1 MNGVMNTISENDA
14 RPEADDLVLRI
25 DGTKPLS
32 DDILAAVTAICDRTE
47 DGGGRGHVT
56 VHVSGAPAAPWT
68 DALTLARVNKWERAL
83 RRLER
88 LPAATLAVADG
99 ECGGLALDA
108 LLATDYRIATGSVR
122 LTMPT
127 ADGTLWPGMALY
139 RLANHSAS
147 TAAIRR
153 ALLFGVPIEATEAL
167 GLHLIDEVSD
177 DVAGSLARIT
187 GRTTGLA
194 GSDLA
199 IRRQLMFDAANTG
212 FEEALGSH
220 LAACDLTLR
229 RSAKEVAA

>member
-1 MNGVMNTISENDA
+1 MNAISEIDA
-14 RPEADDLVLRI
+14 QLEADDLVLRI

-32 DDILAAVTAICDRTE
+32 ADAIAAVTAVCNSAE
-47 DGGGRGHVT
+47 DGAGRDRVI
-56 VHVSGAPAAPWT
+56 VQVSGTPAAPW
-68 DALTLARVNKWERAL
+68 AEELTVSLVSKWERAL

-88 LPAATLAVADG
+88 LPVPTLAVADG
-99 ECGGLALDA
+99 GCGGLALDA

-122 LTMPT
+122 LTVS
-127 ADGTLWPGMALY
+127 AAEGTLWPGMALY
-139 RLANHSAS
+139 RLANQSAG

-153 ALLFGVPIEATEAL
+153 AVLFGIPIAAAEAL

-187 GRTTGLA
+187 ERTGALS

-199 IRRQLMFDAANTG
+199 IRRQMMFDATSTG
-212 FEEALGSH
+212 FEEALGTH

-229 RSAKEVAA
+229 RAATEAAA